1 MLAGRMLFRDLVAL
15 FFESSQLEA
24 STRKS
29 YASHCRA
36 HLRPAFGDRP
46 VCEVDSAEVGR
57 WMNAQ
62 QKAQVSVRTRVA
74 TRTTLSAILQFAV
87 DNARLTHN
95 PVRGTR
101 GPRKTALH
109 RRRPVLKPEQWPVL
123 RREFNE
129 YGPEMQLLIG
139 AGAAAIVRMRPGRYR
154 RPLLVCRLRCVTC
167 RWRA

>member
-46 VCEVDSAEVGR
+46 VCEVDAAEVGR

-87 DNARLTHN
+87 DNARLTHD

-101 GPRKTALH
+101 GPARPRCTAAG
-109 RRRPVLKPEQWPVL
+109 RSSSPSSGRCCAGSSTSTATRCSCSSVLAPQ
-123 RREFNE
+123 
-129 YGPEMQLLIG
+129 QLFACGRAGTGGRCSSVDRG
-139 AGAAAIVRMRPGRYR
+139 A
-154 RPLLVCRLRCVTC
+154 
-167 RWRA
+167 